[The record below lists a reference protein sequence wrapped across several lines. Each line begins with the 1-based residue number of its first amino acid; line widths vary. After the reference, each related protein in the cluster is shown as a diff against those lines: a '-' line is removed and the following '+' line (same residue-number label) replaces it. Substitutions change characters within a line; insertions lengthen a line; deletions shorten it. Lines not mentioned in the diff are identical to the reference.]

1 MSGNIH
7 AEQTKGVQDEDVHS
21 HWQLACQGVGLH
33 CFTQNRLAFMFY
45 GTYTKSPCPKK
56 RPLSEIFMLVSCLF
70 CRLVATSLQIAVVSF
85 AENGRYLKFAA
96 SLSVENVEDMSLR

>member
-56 RPLSEIFMLVSCLF
+56 RPSLLKNSFWGYEQGS
-70 CRLVATSLQIAVVSF
+70 AT
-85 AENGRYLKFAA
+85 K
-96 SLSVENVEDMSLR
+96 